1 MMNADGTKHPD
12 LFTPEEAA
20 TYLRL
25 RSVEAL
31 KKLKAEKMLVGY
43 DGWTAYTLYHREDL
57 DRCALRMCGR
67 AHQVVNGPQLARQA

>member
-1 MMNADGTKHPD
+1 MGDMNRHPD

-20 TYLRL
+20 AYLRL
-25 RSVEAL
+25 KSIEAL

-67 AHQVVNGPQLARQA
+67 GHLAPTGPQLARQA